1 MTVFRLSSVSPSI
14 IDISSDQLAEQMEAV
29 LDGLRRQYGNA
40 EIARSGF
47 DNVLLATQY
56 ALYVNPEI
64 GSDDYAPGSYNSDKK
79 ILNQEYHCG
88 YSPYRPFK
96 TLARAYAEVAR
107 RSILAGP
114 SNDIYDR
121 AVIFI
126 DLTDATLYNGRGTSN
141 VQPWSSGAI
150 SANQLNALNDATRPG
165 LIHPRGVSLIG
176 RDLRRSIIRPSEVP
190 QGSGNAITGRF
201 PIFRVTGGSYFC
213 NFTIKDKLATPRS
226 HHLVHSHEFCSQ
238 ADLVTYYSKIQT
250 IFGLIGA
257 EVINP
262 GETEIVGPAP
272 DGDAIEGTDTVQ
284 GSSPYIFG
292 CSLRSEYGLCG
303 PLLDGRV
310 VSGFKSME
318 AAQYTIINLQKDWS
332 AYERFNGT
340 EWIQVTDFADY
351 LGANINDI
359 RYRVSGNQDLASG
372 TYTTDYR
379 HFGFKFIGDAFIQE
393 VSEFVIGAAVHHWGA
408 SGSNADLS
416 NCNSAFGGMATLA
429 HGFRGITTAG
439 GALPQDQGFAAIAVR
454 RPQQIKTDG
463 SNIKQIGIGR
473 VASNNGYVEVLDEAD
488 EIIGAYIQLEFP
500 LDPAELLRSNG
511 VSLRENHY
519 VWISNSNPTVGPG
532 ADPINADG
540 TAVPVRARLAAVP
553 WTSEHPDRI
562 YVKPTGTNN
571 ITTVEEGLGVAMTA
585 ADLAGNLVYVRRL
598 VDTRLPE
605 QREYSVILANGNT
618 AITRRPQGNFIFRLG
633 GRSSRAGQLDP
644 ANGSD
649 EIYLVSEASRIA
661 YPNATP
667 GTNYYK
673 VLLRAGDAGA
683 AYANNTL
690 YRPAV
695 PVTFGTRVFRSIAAQ
710 KGAQPDGDTWVGSNL
725 QLSSAR
731 GIEWPR
737 SQAGP
742 RLVVDKDISPS
753 PTSLTLGINFGTDT
767 DYLDQLRSASD
778 FQAVARLMTKLGYS
792 GTDLGSTG
800 TNLSGKVLDPQT
812 NPVNRDWKPD
822 AETSPVPAGKLTQ
835 RGAWPVEFNLPT
847 TIEARNQIFRYI
859 GLLNYSKALPKYQR
873 SVLSDQF
880 KLDAVATSLF
890 GGRSY
895 ADGSIENGLTIQGD
909 RLTDLST
916 GRDFTTENVGIGAL
930 SEISAQTSNTLVGDY
945 TISGNLDIQ
954 EDLTV
959 GGDLEVFGQITQ
971 ASFAP
976 GVLPPATSTQAGIIR
991 LATSA
996 EAAALEANDVAV
1008 TPANLTNAV
1017 SSAIKGVMNM
1027 RLSLTGA
1034 SPVPV
1039 ESQSSDTLFLH
1050 PFGGNDV
1057 ALFNP
1062 VVQRWGLF
1070 QITAVRSFPLAGLAL
1085 PNVERNYDVY
1095 LYNAGTATAPD
1106 LRLDLVVWPQDR
1118 TPPTRGSRDGVLM
1131 KAGDLSRRLVGVIRV
1146 LADGTSRVDL
1156 GGVITGAQSANY
1168 PRVFLANLYNTY
1180 DTSVR
1185 YWLGTSW
1192 NSNSQTSW
1200 GPAPANVYAAAPRI
1214 AWVQAASLL
1223 ATAYLSIYN
1232 DQIVGTPLGNLY
1244 VSPGLNSTVLPAAD
1258 SFTAESQAPNTT
1270 VLSPWSR
1277 VISPGFQELYYLWLV
1292 RPGGNSIVN
1301 QHTNNGM
1308 LAMLKV

>member
-1 MTVFRLSSVSPSI
+1 MTVLRLSSVSPSI

-29 LDGLRRQYGNA
+29 LDGLRRMYGNA
-40 EIARSGF
+40 KIAKSGL
-47 DNVLLATQY
+47 DDVLLATQY

-64 GSDDYAPGSYNSDKK
+64 GSDDYVPGSYNSDKK

-88 YSPYRPFK
+88 YSPWRPFK

-107 RSILAGP
+107 RSILAGS

-121 AVIFI
+121 AVIFL
-126 DLTDATLYNGRGTSN
+126 DLTDATLFNGRGSAN
-141 VQPWSSGAI
+141 VQAWASGPI
-150 SANQLNALNDATRPG
+150 SQTQLNALNDATRPG

-176 RDLRRSIIRPSEVP
+176 RDLRRSILRPSEVP
-190 QGSGNAITGRF
+190 QGSGNAVTGRF
-201 PIFRVTGGSYFC
+201 PMIRVTGGSYFC

-238 ADLVTYYSKIQT
+238 ADLVTYYNKIQT
-250 IFGLIGA
+250 IFGLTGA

-262 GETEIVGPAP
+262 GETEIVAPAP
-272 DGDAIEGTDTVQ
+272 DGNAIEATDSVA
-284 GSSPYIFG
+284 GASPYIFG

-310 VSGFKSME
+310 VTGFKSME
-318 AAQYTIINLQKDWS
+318 AAQYTIISLQKDWS
-332 AYERFNGT
+332 AYERFNGS

-351 LGANINDI
+351 LNANINDI
-359 RYRVSGNQDLASG
+359 RYRIAGNQDLATG
-372 TYTTDYR
+372 TFTTDYR
-379 HFGFKFIGDAFIQE
+379 HFGFKFVGDAFIQE

-439 GALPQDQGFAAIAVR
+439 GALPQDQGFAAISVR
-454 RPQQIKTDG
+454 RPLQIKTDG

-473 VASNNGYVEVLDEAD
+473 VAQTGGYVEVLDEND
-488 EIIGAYIQLEFP
+488 DVVEAYIKLEFP
-500 LDPAELLRSNG
+500 LDPEELRLSNG
-511 VSLRENHY
+511 ATLKENHY
-519 VWISNSNPTVGPG
+519 VWISNADPSVGPG
-532 ADPINADG
+532 ADPINANG
-540 TAVPVRARLAAVP
+540 TAIPVRARLAALP
-553 WTSEHPDRI
+553 WRSDFPDRI

-571 ITTVEEGLGVAMTA
+571 IISVEEGQGVAMTP
-585 ADLAGNLVYVRRL
+585 ADLAGNLVYIRRL

-605 QREYSVILANGNT
+605 QREYSLILANGNT
-618 AITRRPQGNFIFRLG
+618 TVTRRPQGNFILRLG

-644 ANGSD
+644 ANASD
-649 EIYLVSEASRIA
+649 EVYLVSEAARIA
-661 YPNATP
+661 FPNATP

-683 AYANNTL
+683 AYSNTTF

-695 PVTFGTRVFRSIAAQ
+695 PVSFGSRVFRPIAAQ

-737 SQAGP
+737 SQAAP
-742 RLVVDKDISPS
+742 RLVLDKDISPDPNS
-753 PTSLTLGINFGTDT
+753 TTLGINFNTDP
-767 DYLDQLRSASD
+767 DFLDQLRSSTD
-778 FQAVARLMTKLGYS
+778 FQALARLMVKLGYS
-792 GTDLGSTG
+792 SNDLGSTG
-800 TNLSGKVLDPQT
+800 TTLLNKILAPQPST
-812 NPVNRDWKPD
+812 ARDWNPD

-835 RGAWPVEFNLPT
+835 RAAWPIEFNLPT

-859 GLLNYSKALPKYQR
+859 GLLNYSKSLPKYQR
-873 SVLSDQF
+873 SVLTDQY
-880 KLDAVATSLF
+880 KIDAVSTSLF

-916 GRDFTTENVGIGAL
+916 GRDFSTENVGIGAL
-930 SEISAQTSNTLVGDY
+930 SEISAQTSNNLIGDY
-945 TISGNLDIQ
+945 LISGDLDIQ
-954 EDLTV
+954 EDLSV
-959 GGDLEVFGQITQ
+959 GGDLEILGQITQ
-971 ASFAP
+971 ANFAP
-976 GVLPPATSTQAGIIR
+976 GVLPSATQARAGVLR
-991 LATSA
+991 LATPA

-1008 TPANLTNAV
+1008 SPANLTNAV
-1017 SSAIKGVMNM
+1017 SSAVKSVMNM
-1027 RLSLTGA
+1027 RLSLSGA
-1034 SPVPV
+1034 SPVPN
-1039 ESQSSDTLFLH
+1039 ESQSGTNLFLH
-1050 PFGGNDV
+1050 PYRGNDV

-1062 VVQRWGLF
+1062 VVQRWQLF
-1070 QITAVRSFPLAGLAL
+1070 QINTVKSFALADLAL

-1095 LYNAGTATAPD
+1095 LYNAGTVTSPD

-1118 TPPTRGSRDGVLM
+1118 TPPERGSRDGVLM

-1146 LADGTSRVDL
+1146 LSDRSSRISL
-1156 GGVITGAQSANY
+1156 GGVITGADSANY

-1185 YWLGTSW
+1185 YWLGSGW

-1200 GPAPANVYAAAPRI
+1200 GPAPSSVYASAPRI
-1214 AWVQAASLL
+1214 AWVQADSQL
-1223 ATAYLSIYN
+1223 ATAFLSIYN
-1232 DQIVGTPLGNLY
+1232 DQISGTPIGNLY

-1258 SFTAESQAPNTT
+1258 SFTAESQAANTS
-1270 VLSPWSR
+1270 VVSPWSR
-1277 VISPGFQELYYLWLV
+1277 VVTAGFQELYYLWLV

-1301 QHTNNGM
+1301 QHTNNGIQ
-1308 LAMLKV
+1308 AVLKV